1 MSPEDLGESR
11 VDFFLYPRCQ
21 AEEIVRDPGGS
32 NIKTQ
37 ELFFDSVALDVFWGI
52 DGTKEVAM
60 QVQASLRQTRRDR
73 DALEG
78 SCLRLLF
85 GPSDSS
91 RLPAESDRICSCA
104 SHAMG
109 VRWLSGMFCDSV
121 DRERKAWK
129 E

>member
-1 MSPEDLGESR
+1 MREL
-11 VDFFLYPRCQ
+11 FLYYCDIIGLRN
-21 AEEIVRDPGGS
+21 RDVE
-32 NIKTQ
+32 TQ
-37 ELFFDSVALDVFWGI
+37 VLFFDSVWLDVLWGI